1 MRKPNILFLMCD
13 QLQARPLSPT
23 SQCKTPNLDYLT
35 SIGTRFQRAYT
46 PNAVCSPAR
55 ASLMTGLL
63 PHNHG
68 VLCVTHTTDDD
79 QSCLRDENPHW
90 AQHLVHAG
98 YRTGYFGKWHVERT
112 DEVERYG
119 WQTNGTF
126 SNLEKSSKD
135 WLKGKKHEDVFT
147 LVKYHDRQPG
157 YNSKNLFYGVTH
169 IKPEERGVGIA
180 TNAAMDFLDGVLQKD
195 EPWCCF
201 VSINEPHD
209 PFICGE
215 EAFSMYDV
223 DSFELPDNFYDDL
236 NNRPN
241 IYKKAARIWKH
252 MSIQEK
258 KEAVACY
265 YASITEI
272 DDQYGRLIKKVEE
285 AGQLDNTIVVFTTDH
300 GELLG
305 AHGLYC
311 KNISACEEVY
321 NIPLI
326 MAGPQIEKGAVSNAR
341 IGLHDLCPTLLE
353 LVGCEPINV
362 SDSRSFTPVLNNPDE
377 TKNFQQGYAEYFGSR
392 ILLTQR
398 VVWDGEWK
406 FVFNGF
412 DFDELYNLSEDPLE
426 MNNFIDNPKYE
437 DIVKKLT
444 KQMWK
449 VVKKT
454 SDQSLYNSHYPIIRL
469 APYGPMILDE

>member
-1 MRKPNILFLMCD
+1 MNKPNILFLMCD
-13 QLQARPLSPT
+13 QLQERPIS
-23 SQCKTPNLDYLT
+23 SSMCKTPNLDYLA
-35 SIGTRFQRAYT
+35 SIGTSFKRAYT

-79 QSCLRDENPHW
+79 QSCIRYDKEHW
-90 AQHLVHAG
+90 AQKLVGNG

-126 SNLEKSSKD
+126 SHLGKSSKD
-135 WLKGKKHEDVFT
+135 WLKDKKHDEVFS
-147 LVKYHDRQPG
+147 LVKYHDQQPG
-157 YNSKNLFYGVTH
+157 YNSKNLFYGVTN
-169 IKPEERGVGIA
+169 IQPELRGVGIA
-180 TNAAMDFLDGVLQKD
+180 TDAALDFLNDALACD

-215 EAFSMYDV
+215 EAFSMYDP
-223 DSFELPDNFYDDL
+223 SNIELPQNFYDNLD
-236 NNRPN
+236 NRPN
-241 IYKKAARIWKH
+241 IYKKAARIWKY
-252 MSIQEK
+252 MSDQEK

-272 DDQYGRLIKKVEE
+272 DEQYGRLIKKVKES
-285 AGQLDNTIVVFTTDH
+285 GQIDNTIIVFTTDH

-326 MAGPQIEKGAVSNAR
+326 MSGPDIEKGAVSNAR
-341 IGLHDLCPTLLE
+341 IGLHDICPTILE
-353 LVGCEPINV
+353 LTKSEPINV
-362 SDSRSFTPVLNNPDE
+362 PDSRSFVSVLSNPYEVDD
-377 TKNFQQGYAEYFGSR
+377 FQKGYAEYFGSR

-398 VVWDGEWK
+398 VVWDGDWK

-426 MNNFIDNPKYE
+426 MNNLIDDLSYR
-437 DIVKKLT
+437 DVVKKMT

-449 VVKKT
+449 KVKET
-454 SDQSLYNSHYPIIRL
+454 NDHSLYKTHYPIIRL